1 MSAFDIRKEDL
12 LNNPTPRVPVCL
24 CLDVS
29 PSMSGRIEWGAHP
42 STKGIPINELNGGVR
57 DFYRTVKEDARS
69 KYAAEIAV
77 ISFSG
82 KNEIVRE
89 FESVE
94 RAEPPHLE
102 IDVVAGG
109 THLGKA
115 VELGLEKVQE
125 RKAEYRKAGVEAY
138 QPWLVLMT
146 DGRPTDASHITAA
159 PKVAELVNRKKL
171 IVIAVGIGEGADM
184 DTLALFSPAYPP
196 VKVKEA
202 KFGEF
207 FRLISDSINEVSRS
221 QPDESFEFNPKNVKG
236 WEELLR

>member
-1 MSAFDIRKEDL
+1 MSTFDIRKEDL

-29 PSMSGRIEWGAHP
+29 PSMSGRVEWGAHP
-42 STKGIPINELNGGVR
+42 NTKGIPINELNGGVR

-77 ISFSG
+77 VAFSG
-82 KNEIVRE
+82 KQEVIRE

-102 IDVVAGG
+102 LEVETGG
-109 THLGKA
+109 THIGEA
-115 VELGLEKVQE
+115 VDVGLKKVQE
-125 RKAEYRKAGVEAY
+125 RKDEYRKAGVEAY
-138 QPWLVLMT
+138 QPWLVIMT
-146 DGRPTDASHITAA
+146 DGHPTDASHLTVA
-159 PKVAELVNRKKL
+159 PKIAELVNRKKL

-184 DTLALFSPAYPP
+184 DTLAMFSPAYPP
-196 VKVKEA
+196 LKIKEA

-207 FRLISDSINEVSRS
+207 FRLVSDSINEVSRS